1 MNFSELMDLI
11 VEIVQ
16 IPKNYLLSPNKRI
29 FIVYLFTSFLLAL
42 FVYKRTKEKPAFKKY
57 FLSKKRWLGSSAIV
71 DYCLIFFNSAVKVLV
86 ISPFLIYALYIAE
99 GINAYFIENIGPSE
113 LAWSATTIVIIYTIA
128 IVVVNDFFSFLIHY
142 FMHRIPFL
150 WEFHKIHHSAT
161 TLTPFTQYRIHPI
174 ELIVNNI
181 KGIVIKGG
189 ITGVFLY
196 LANGN
201 VSIVTFLGVNV
212 FNFMFYFFGANLR
225 HSHVKLKYFSFLE
238 NILISPFQHQIHHS
252 NNKDHFDTNF
262 GSRLAIWDYL
272 FGTLIKSKKVDN
284 LTFGLGKEDKDYDS
298 FLKNLS
304 SPVLKVI
311 KLFKAQKKAKTI

>member
-11 VEIVQ
+11 LEIVQ
-16 IPKNYLLSPNKRI
+16 IPMNYLLSPGKRI

-42 FVYKRTKEKPAFKKY
+42 FVYRRTKEKPAFKKY

-99 GINAYFIENIGPSE
+99 GINAYFIETIGPSE

-174 ELIVNNI
+174 ELILNNI
-181 KGIVIKGG
+181 KGIVIKG
-189 ITGVFLY
+189 
-196 LANGN
+196 
-201 VSIVTFLGVNV
+201 
-212 FNFMFYFFGANLR
+212 
-225 HSHVKLKYFSFLE
+225 
-238 NILISPFQHQIHHS
+238 
-252 NNKDHFDTNF
+252 
-262 GSRLAIWDYL
+262 
-272 FGTLIKSKKVDN
+272 
-284 LTFGLGKEDKDYDS
+284 
-298 FLKNLS
+298 
-304 SPVLKVI
+304 
-311 KLFKAQKKAKTI
+311 